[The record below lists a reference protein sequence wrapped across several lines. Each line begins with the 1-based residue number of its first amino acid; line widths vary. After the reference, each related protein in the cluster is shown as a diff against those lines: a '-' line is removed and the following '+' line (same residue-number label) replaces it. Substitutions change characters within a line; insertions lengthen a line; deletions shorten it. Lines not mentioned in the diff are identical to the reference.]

1 MVSLREDL
9 SGANSPPAGSGIE
22 RTGMLDAFAHDTRE
36 DILVLAMFE
45 TRPWEHGELQLFQ
58 LQEKLNAYVSFILD
72 GEMKDN
78 CPHLLGKPV
87 RIELRTS
94 FEPPERAMGFL
105 GRARDQ
111 LALQQISLEVVLIG
125 EIAEACCGSSQG
137 GGCCG
142 GGHSHPEPAGGPRE
156 GRHPT
161 GTGCCGGGDASPVS
175 PSDEPRG
182 SCGCSHG
189 SSDSE

>member
-9 SGANSPPAGSGIE
+9 TGTNPPPAGAGLE

-36 DILVLAMFE
+36 DVLVLAMFE
-45 TRPWEHGELQLFQ
+45 TRPWEFGERQLFQ

-72 GEMKDN
+72 GEMKEN
-78 CPHLLGKPV
+78 FPHLLDKPV

-94 FEPPERAMGFL
+94 YEPSERAMGFL

-111 LALQQISLEVVLIG
+111 LALQQIGLEVVVIG
-125 EIAEACCGSSQG
+125 EVSGDQASQ

-142 GGHSHPEPAGGPRE
+142 GASSGSN
-156 GRHPT
+156 
-161 GTGCCGGGDASPVS
+161 GCCGGGSGDHHHDVTSS
-175 PSDEPRG
+175 QECQGTQG
-182 SCGCSHG
+182 SCGCDH
-189 SSDSE
+189 

>member
-9 SGANSPPAGSGIE
+9 TGTNPPPPGSGIE

-36 DILVLAMFE
+36 DVLVLAMFE
-45 TRPWEHGELQLFQ
+45 TRPWDLGERQLFQ

-72 GEMKDN
+72 GEMKEN
-78 CPHLLGKPV
+78 FPHLLGKPV

-94 FEPPERAMGFL
+94 HEPSERALGFL

-111 LALQQISLEVVLIG
+111 LALQQISLEVVVIG
-125 EIAEACCGSSQG
+125 EVSGDQASQGGCCGGNSSGG

-142 GGHSHPEPAGGPRE
+142 GGSGDHHHDETSAQESQGPQ
-156 GRHPT
+156 
-161 GTGCCGGGDASPVS
+161 GT
-175 PSDEPRG
+175 
-182 SCGCSHG
+182 CGCSH
-189 SSDSE
+189 

>member
-1 MVSLREDL
+1 MVSIREDL
-9 SGANSPPAGSGIE
+9 TGENRPPAGSGIE

-36 DILVLAMFE
+36 DVLVLAMFE

-78 CPHLLGKPV
+78 FPHLLGKPV

-94 FEPPERAMGFL
+94 FEPSERALGFL

-125 EIAEACCGSSQG
+125 EQAEGCCGGGSS

-142 GGHSHPEPAGGPRE
+142 GGDHSHGADSHAQDHGSSG
-156 GRHPT
+156 
-161 GTGCCGGGDASPVS
+161 GCCGGSVAPQADHH
-175 PSDEPRG
+175 PRG
-182 SCGCSHG
+182 GCGCSH
-189 SSDSE
+189 

>member
-9 SGANSPPAGSGIE
+9 TGTNPPPPGAGIE

-45 TRPWEHGELQLFQ
+45 TRPWEHGERQLWQ

-72 GEMKDN
+72 GEMKEN
-78 CPHLLGKPV
+78 FPHLEGKQV
-87 RIELRTS
+87 RIELRTVH
-94 FEPPERAMGFL
+94 EPSERALGFL

-111 LALQQISLEVVLIG
+111 LALQQIGLEVVLIG
-125 EIAEACCGSSQG
+125 EQAEGCCGGGGS

-142 GGHSHPEPAGGPRE
+142 GGGQTYGDHGHGASGQG
-156 GRHPT
+156 
-161 GTGCCGGGDASPVS
+161 GCCGGSNPASHS
-175 PSDEPRG
+175 EPPLTDHSHG
-182 SCGCSHG
+182 SCGCSH
-189 SSDSE
+189 

>member
-9 SGANSPPAGSGIE
+9 TGENRPPAGSGIE
-22 RTGMLDAFAHDTRE
+22 RTGMLDAFAHDTR
-36 DILVLAMFE
+36 DDLLVLAMFE

-78 CPHLLGKPV
+78 FPQLLGKPV

-94 FEPPERAMGFL
+94 FEPSERALGFL

-111 LALQQISLEVVLIG
+111 LALQQIGLEVVVIG
-125 EIAEACCGSSQG
+125 EQVEGCLGASGPS

-142 GGHSHPEPAGGPRE
+142 GSSAAQPQHSSR
-156 GRHPT
+156 
-161 GTGCCGGGDASPVS
+161 
-175 PSDEPRG
+175 SDERG
-182 SCGCSHG
+182 SCGCAH
-189 SSDSE
+189 

>member
-9 SGANSPPAGSGIE
+9 TGTNPPPLGAGLE

-36 DILVLAMFE
+36 DVLVLAMFE
-45 TRPWEHGELQLFQ
+45 TRPWEHGERQLFQ

-72 GEMKDN
+72 GEMKEN
-78 CPHLLGKPV
+78 FPHLCGKSV

-94 FEPPERAMGFL
+94 HEPSERALGFL

-111 LALQQISLEVVLIG
+111 LALQQISLEVVVIG
-125 EIAEACCGSSQG
+125 EVTPGEGSCCGGSSSDL

-142 GGHSHPEPAGGPRE
+142 GGAKGHHHHEPL
-156 GRHPT
+156 T
-161 GTGCCGGGDASPVS
+161 Q
-175 PSDEPRG
+175 EPQG
-182 SCGCSHG
+182 SCGCSH
-189 SSDSE
+189 

>member
-9 SGANSPPAGSGIE
+9 TGTNPPPSGSGIE

-36 DILVLAMFE
+36 DVLVLAMFE
-45 TRPWEHGELQLFQ
+45 TRPWDHGELQLYQ

-78 CPHLLGKPV
+78 FPHLLGKSV

-94 FEPPERAMGFL
+94 YEPSEKALGFL

-111 LALQQISLEVVLIG
+111 LALQQIGLEVVVIG
-125 EIAEACCGSSQG
+125 EVSPSGASCCGSDS

-142 GGHSHPEPAGGPRE
+142 GGEA
-156 GRHPT
+156 RHERVSDVH
-161 GTGCCGGGDASPVS
+161 GHGHDHGSGGCCGGNAGESCSGESTASGD
-175 PSDEPRG
+175 
-182 SCGCSHG
+182 CCS
-189 SSDSE
+189 